1 MTSSSDGAWALVY
14 TVLITLFVLLWAGV
28 RI

>member
-1 MTSSSDGAWALVY
+1 MISSSDGAWALIY
-14 TVLITLFVLLWAGV
+14 TVVITLFVLLWAGV